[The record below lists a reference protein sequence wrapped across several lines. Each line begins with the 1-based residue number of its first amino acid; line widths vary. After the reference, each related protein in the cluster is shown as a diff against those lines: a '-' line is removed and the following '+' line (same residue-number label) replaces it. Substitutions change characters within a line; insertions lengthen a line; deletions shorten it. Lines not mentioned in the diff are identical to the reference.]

1 MIILDASVVVKWFSE
16 EEYTDKA
23 LAIRERI
30 RVGEERV
37 LVPDLL
43 LYELAN
49 ALKYNPSFDAND
61 VSDALTSIFD
71 MDLDIVTPIPEII
84 NSAVTLA
91 FEHNITV
98 YDAFYIALAKEIELT
113 FITADR
119 RLSERVSSLDF
130 VKFIGDLQ

>member
-16 EEYTDKA
+16 EEYTEKA
-23 LAIRERI
+23 LEIRERI
-30 RVGEERV
+30 RMREERV
-37 LVPDLL
+37 IVPDLL

-49 ALKYNPSFDAND
+49 ALKFNPSFDAND

-91 FEHNITV
+91 FEYNITV
-98 YDAFYIALAKEIELT
+98 YDAFYIALAKDLELT

-119 RLSERVSSLDF
+119 RLYERVRDLDF
-130 VKFIGDLQ
+130 VKFIDEM

>member
-16 EEYTDKA
+16 EEYTEKA

-30 RVGEERV
+30 RMGEERV
-37 LVPDLL
+37 IVPDLL

-71 MDLDIVTPIPEII
+71 MDLEIVTPIPEII
-84 NSAVTLA
+84 NLAVALA
-91 FEHNITV
+91 FDYNITGIL
-98 YDAFYIALAKEIELT
+98 FKLEGNSKIANMQNH
-113 FITADR
+113 R
-119 RLSERVSSLDF
+119 
-130 VKFIGDLQ
+130 

>member
-1 MIILDASVVVKWFSE
+1 MIIIDASVVVKWFSE
-16 EEYTDKA
+16 EEYTEKA

-30 RVGEERV
+30 RMGEERV
-37 LVPDLL
+37 IVPDLL

-71 MDLDIVTPIPEII
+71 MDLEIVTPIPEII
-84 NSAVTLA
+84 NLAVALA
-91 FEHNITV
+91 FDYNITV
-98 YDAFYIALAKEIELT
+98 YDAFYIALAKDLELT

-119 RLSERVSSLDF
+119 RLCERVRGLDY
-130 VKFIGDLQ
+130 VEFIGEM

>member
-16 EEYTDKA
+16 EEYTEKA

-30 RVGEERV
+30 RMGEERV
-37 LVPDLL
+37 IVPDLL

-71 MDLDIVTPIPEII
+71 MDLEIVTPIPEII
-84 NSAVTLA
+84 NLAVALA
-91 FEHNITV
+91 FDYNITV
-98 YDAFYIALAKEIELT
+98 YDAFYIALAKDLELT

-119 RLSERVSSLDF
+119 RLCERVRGLDY
-130 VKFIGDLQ
+130 VEYIGEM

>member
-1 MIILDASVVVKWFSE
+1 MIILDTSVVVKWFSE
-16 EEYTDKA
+16 EDFTDKA
-23 LAIRERI
+23 LEIRERI
-30 RVGEERV
+30 RMGEERV
-37 LVPDLL
+37 IVPDLL

-71 MDLDIVTPIPEII
+71 MDMDIVTPIPETI

-91 FEHNITV
+91 FEYNITV
-98 YDAFYIALAKEIELT
+98 YDAFYVALAKETELT

-119 RLSERVSSLDF
+119 RLCERVSNLDF
-130 VKFIGDLQ
+130 VKFIENI

>member
-1 MIILDASVVVKWFSE
+1 MFILDASVVVKCFSE

-23 LAIRERI
+23 LEIRELI
-30 RVGEERV
+30 RMGEERV
-37 LVPDLL
+37 AVPDLL

-49 ALKYNPSFDAND
+49 ALKYNPNFDAND

-71 MDLDIVTPIPEII
+71 MDMDIVTPIPETI

-91 FEHNITV
+91 FEHSITV
-98 YDAFYIALAKEIELT
+98 YDAFYVALAKETELT

-119 RLSERVSSLDF
+119 RLCERVNNLDF
-130 VKFIGDLQ
+130 VNFIGEI